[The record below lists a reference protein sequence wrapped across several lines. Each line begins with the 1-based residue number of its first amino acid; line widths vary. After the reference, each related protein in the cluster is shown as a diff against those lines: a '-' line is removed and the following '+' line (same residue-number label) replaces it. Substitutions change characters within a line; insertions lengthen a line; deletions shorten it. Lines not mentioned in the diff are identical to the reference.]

1 MNADAAATGTIR
13 ACDRREPDDA
23 WGWRRPPIPPS
34 VGEAVPELDQMLSDG
49 ERRGNE
55 FPPARELTVQILD
68 EEGISPP
75 A

>member
-1 MNADAAATGTIR
+1 MPTLRRLARSVPVTDESLTTHGAGDALR
-13 ACDRREPDDA
+13 YRL
-23 WGWRRPPIPPS
+23 S
-34 VGEAVPELDQMLSDG
+34 VGEAVPELDQMLSHG